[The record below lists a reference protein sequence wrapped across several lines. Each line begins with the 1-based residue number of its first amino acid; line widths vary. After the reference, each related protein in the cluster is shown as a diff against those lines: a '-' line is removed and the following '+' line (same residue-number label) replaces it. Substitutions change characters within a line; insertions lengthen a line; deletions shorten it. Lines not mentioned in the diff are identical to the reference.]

1 MLFVKPSDQY
11 TGTDLILLLVAAFI
25 SANKTGIE
33 DVVSELVAF
42 ANNQNESTLTENL
55 ITEFKKVNICTRFTT
70 LYSLLISTCNCEG
83 CRDIK

>member
-70 LYSLLISTCNCEG
+70 LLYSLY
-83 CRDIK
+83 